1 LERLADYGPKGSI
14 WWDCVFEPVKNEQ
27 GEIIGVSYVSR
38 NINDRKFDEEK
49 IKEQNRLLTRVAE
62 IQSHDYRGPVA
73 SILGLMNL
81 IEEDDYNASKEY
93 LVMLQGAVKKLDEKI
108 KEVVIVASTQ
118 AIKID

>member
-1 LERLADYGPKGSI
+1 
-14 WWDCVFEPVKNEQ
+14 
-27 GEIIGVSYVSR
+27 
-38 NINDRKFDEEK
+38 
-49 IKEQNRLLTRVAE
+49 
-62 IQSHDYRGPVA
+62 
-73 SILGLMNL
+73 MNL